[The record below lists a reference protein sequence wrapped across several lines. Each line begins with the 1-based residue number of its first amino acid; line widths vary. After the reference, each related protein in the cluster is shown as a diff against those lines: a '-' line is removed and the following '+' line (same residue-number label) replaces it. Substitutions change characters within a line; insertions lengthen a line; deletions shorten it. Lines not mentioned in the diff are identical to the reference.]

1 MLSMLPKGATHST
14 SGSNEIA
21 LEMRERLRDASFD
34 RFAALVYFPYEH
46 RALDRRDTEVGHA
59 LWVGLPGQ
67 LSLGLFFDEERRQLA
82 FNDFENKA
90 DVLANQFIIHCRF
103 VPQGSERTTARH
115 FVTFLQ
121 FHMSAKP
128 FFQIEPRADFVVDRR
143 SATLNLVKIRLEHFV
158 NETFLAFEVVI
169 ELAFSG
175 SRSLD
180 DVIGAGRTRSLLVK
194 QVRCRANDSQAGV
207 RAPHET
213 WLHTYSSKLYPQV
226 QYESN
231 AIAGSIPPF
240 VTSLYLFSV
249 SEYINKIRFLV
260 RRRAIGFACFPV
272 SIS

>member
-1 MLSMLPKGATHST
+1 
-14 SGSNEIA
+14 
-21 LEMRERLRDASFD
+21 MRERLRDASFD
-34 RFAALVYFPYEH
+34 RFAVLVYFPHEH

-90 DVLANQFIIHCRF
+90 DVLANQFIVHSRF

-143 SATLNLVKIRLEHFV
+143 SGTLNLVKIRLEHFV

-180 DVIGAGRTRSLLVK
+180 DVIGAGGSRSLLVK
-194 QVRCRANDSQAGV
+194 QLRCGANNSQAGF
-207 RAPHET
+207 RSPDEAR
-213 WLHTYSSKLYPQV
+213 LHACSSSLYPKV
-226 QYESN
+226 QPKLH
-231 AIAGSIPPF
+231 AIAGIISPY

-249 SEYINKIRFLV
+249 SEYINKLPFWLATGQGFRVFPSDLFLTKT
-260 RRRAIGFACFPV
+260 
-272 SIS
+272 

>member
-1 MLSMLPKGATHST
+1 
-14 SGSNEIA
+14 
-21 LEMRERLRDASFD
+21 MRERLRDASFD
-34 RFAALVYFPYEH
+34 RFAVLVYFPHEH

-90 DVLANQFIIHCRF
+90 DVLANQFIVHSRF

-115 FVTFLQ
+115 FVTLLQ

-143 SATLNLVKIRLEHFV
+143 SAILNLVKIRLEHFV
-158 NETFLAFEVVI
+158 HETFFAFEVVI
-169 ELAFSG
+169 ELAFPG

-194 QVRCRANDSQAGV
+194 QVRCRANNSQAGV
-207 RAPHET
+207 RAPDET
-213 WLHTYSSKLYPQV
+213 CLHACSSHLYQRVQSKLH
-226 QYESN
+226 
-231 AIAGSIPPF
+231 AMAGSISLL
-240 VTSLYLFSV
+240 VASLYLFSV
-249 SEYINKIRFLV
+249 SDCI
-260 RRRAIGFACFPV
+260 
-272 SIS
+272 